1 MAQRLMCEVGVTTSA
16 RARADL
22 AGGTLDLWP
31 LWCLEPGAVTVNVSL
46 RSGVR
51 LRLTRTRE
59 AWLVHEVGKE
69 RRLLDPKAQGQD
81 LTATVVGHFFP
92 EGGLSVQVQQQ
103 LPVGSGL
110 GGSSVYAVA
119 LARGCLQLANR
130 RLATYKLVHT
140 LKDLEARVLGTP
152 TGIQDYY
159 PALVPGVLAIH
170 LVPGGEKVERLPV
183 PKTWVK
189 AHLSVVY
196 TGVGH
201 HSGMVNW
208 EVYRARIEG
217 QETVIRAL
225 ALVAEAARRCR
236 NALLQKDAVE
246 MGKAIRKDWEA
257 RQLLSPAVR
266 SPELAQVIE
275 AGLRAGAWAAK
286 ACGAGGGG
294 SVLFWGPPSRRKAI
308 AHAAL
313 EAAPGACLIPV

>member
-1 MAQRLMCEVGVTTSA
+1 MSEEGVATYA

-59 AWLVHEVGKE
+59 AWLVHEMGKQ
-69 RRLLDPKAQGQD
+69 RCLLDPKAQGKD

-92 EGGLSVQVQQQ
+92 EGGLVVQVQEQ

-119 LARGCLQLANR
+119 LARGCLQLAGK
-130 RLATYKLVHT
+130 RLAMSKLVRT
-140 LKDLEARVLGTP
+140 LQDLEARVLGAP

-159 PALVPGVLAIH
+159 PALIRGVLAIH
-170 LVPGGEKVERLPV
+170 LMPGGELVERLPV
-183 PKTWVK
+183 PKAWVK
-189 AHLSVVY
+189 AHLTVVY
-196 TGVGH
+196 TGVRH
-201 HSGMVNW
+201 HSGLVNW

-217 QETVIRAL
+217 QEDVTRGL
-225 ALVAEAARRCR
+225 ARVAEAARSCR
-236 NALLQKDAVE
+236 SCLLQRDAVGV
-246 MGKAIRKDWEA
+246 GKAIQKEWEA
-257 RQLLSPAVR
+257 RQALSPSVS
-266 SPELAQVIE
+266 SPELTQVIA
-275 AGLRAGAWAAK
+275 AGLEAGAWAAK

-308 AHAAL
+308 FQAAL
-313 EAAPGACLIPV
+313 EAAPGASLIPV

>member
-1 MAQRLMCEVGVTTSA
+1 MSEEAVATYA

-59 AWLVHEVGKE
+59 AWLVHEMGQQ

-92 EGGLSVQVQQQ
+92 EGGLLVQVQQQ

-119 LARGCLQLANR
+119 LARGCLQLAGK
-130 RLATYKLVHT
+130 RLATYKLVQT
-140 LKDLEARVLGTP
+140 LKDLEARVLGAP

-159 PALVPGVLAIH
+159 PALLRGVLAIH
-170 LVPGGEKVERLPV
+170 LVPGGEQVERLPV
-183 PKTWVK
+183 PKAWVK
-189 AHLSVVY
+189 AHLTVVY

-208 EVYRARIEG
+208 EVYRARIEQ
-217 QETVIRAL
+217 QEDVTRGL
-225 ALVAEAARRCR
+225 ARVAEAARSCR
-236 NALLQKDAVE
+236 SFLLQRDAVGV
-246 MGKAIRKDWEA
+246 GKAIRKEWEA
-257 RQLLSPAVR
+257 RQALSPSVS
-266 SPELAQVIE
+266 SPGLTQVIA
-275 AGLRAGAWAAK
+275 AGLEAGAWAAK

-294 SVLFWGPPSRRKAI
+294 SVLFWGPPGRSKAI
-308 AHAAL
+308 FQAAL
-313 EAAPGACLIPV
+313 EAAPGASRVPV